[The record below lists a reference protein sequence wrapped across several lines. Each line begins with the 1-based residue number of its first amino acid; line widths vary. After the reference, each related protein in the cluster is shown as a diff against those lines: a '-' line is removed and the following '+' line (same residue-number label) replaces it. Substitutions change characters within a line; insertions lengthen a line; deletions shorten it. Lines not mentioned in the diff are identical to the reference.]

1 MTNFDAA
8 TAVTARGPSR
18 FAARLFP
25 EWAVG
30 SRPHGGYLM
39 AILARAAGLAVLA
52 DQRASLREVP
62 VGAADP
68 AELDAQEIRAVPAR
82 AGDGAA
88 RPGTRPANLPDS
100 GPRLP
105 QPLAASAHFMSPPEF
120 GDGEITTRVLRVGR
134 RLSQVRTSLVQEGK
148 ERVEMLLTLG
158 PLAGDVEPSWADVP
172 PVELPAF
179 ADCVSIAAT
188 QPGAVTVMRTLDVAE
203 VRLDPA
209 CAGFLSGRAAGH
221 AELRGWLRLLDGR
234 EPDPFSLLFVLD
246 AFPPA
251 TFEIGSVGWVP
262 TLELTSYVRALP
274 AEGPLRVRQRAR
286 LVEAGLVD
294 ESCDVWDSRGR
305 LVAQATQLAAVRLA
319 ADAEPVADPGRVA

>member
-1 MTNFDAA
+1 MTTFDAA
-8 TAVTARGPSR
+8 TAVAALGPSR
-18 FAARLFP
+18 FATQLFP

-39 AILARAAGLAVLA
+39 AILARAAGLAVQA
-52 DQRASLREVP
+52 EQHASQRERPA
-62 VGAADP
+62 GAADP
-68 AELDAQEIRAVPAR
+68 AGVDPDQPRA
-82 AGDGAA
+82 AA
-88 RPGTRPANLPDS
+88 RGEGGAVLLGTGPAGLPETAV
-100 GPRLP
+100 RLP
-105 QPLAASAHFMSPPEF
+105 QPLAASAHFVSPPEI

-134 RLSQVRTSLVQEGK
+134 RMSQVRTSLIQQGK

-158 PLAGDVEPSWADVP
+158 PLAGDAEPTWTDVP
-172 PVELPAF
+172 PVEVPGF
-179 ADCVSIAAT
+179 AECVSIAIM
-188 QPGAVTVMRTLDVAE
+188 QPAAVALMRTLDVAE
-203 VRLDPA
+203 IRLDPA
-209 CAGFLSGRAAGH
+209 CAGFLTGRAAGH

-234 EPDPFSLLFVLD
+234 EPDPLSLLFVVD

-274 AEGPLRVRQRAR
+274 VEGPLRVRQRAR

-319 ADAEPVADPGRVA
+319 AGAESVADPGRVA